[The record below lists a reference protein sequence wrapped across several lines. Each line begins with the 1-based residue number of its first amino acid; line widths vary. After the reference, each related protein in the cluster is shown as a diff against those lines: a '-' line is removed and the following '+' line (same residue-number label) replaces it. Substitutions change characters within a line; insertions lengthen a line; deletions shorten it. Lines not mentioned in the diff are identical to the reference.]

1 MVKISIANCKRLPG
15 RVFPM
20 NSHPLSL
27 HPELELRLHQ
37 DYLDFHRSARAKLL
51 EQATK
56 SGYKGQGEQSFST
69 VKGRC
74 WLVISSGI
82 ILVGL

>member
-1 MVKISIANCKRLPG
+1 MLVYQ

-20 NSHPLSL
+20 NSHPLSI
-27 HPELELRLHQ
+27 PSSIWSSAESQ

-56 SGYKGQGEQSFST
+56 SGYKGQGQQGFST
-69 VKGRC
+69 VGP
-74 WLVISSGI
+74 V
-82 ILVGL
+82 LVGD